1 MDQLTYKGQIY
12 GVECNFNALCACAD
26 MLGARDFGYLDNM
39 ALGRWLQL
47 MTCCIN
53 EGERLSGRPHD
64 HKPEEFGTGLAESAG
79 LVSEFI
85 SIYNRQM
92 GASPDDLGRL
102 RLPDYWSAMTA
113 YSEQVQ
119 ADRQHQGDLIRCATM
134 MLINLQ
140 LKPKDRFKRVQ
151 DFWPMPWDPPSED
164 PGKAIRD
171 MSDAERQSMYNDF
184 LKRLDG

>member
-1 MDQLTYKGQIY
+1 M
-12 GVECNFNALCACAD
+12 
-26 MLGARDFGYLDNM
+26 
-39 ALGRWLQL
+39 
-47 MTCCIN
+47 
-53 EGERLSGRPHD
+53 RPRKKKASD
-64 HKPEEFGTGLAESAG
+64 GPLPT
-79 LVSEFI
+79 I
-85 SIYNRQM
+85 RQM
-92 GASPDDLGRL
+92 RGWGIALLHLSPDDLGRL

-151 DFWPMPWDPPSED
+151 DFWPMPWDPLSED

-171 MSDAERQSMYNDF
+171 MSDEERQSMYNDF